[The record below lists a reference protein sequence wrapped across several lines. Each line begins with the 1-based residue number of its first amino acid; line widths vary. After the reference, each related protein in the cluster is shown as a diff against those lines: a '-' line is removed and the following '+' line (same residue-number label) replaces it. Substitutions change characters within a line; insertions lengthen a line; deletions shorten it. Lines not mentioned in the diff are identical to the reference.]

1 MASRKSPADSNLSR
15 PVTWVR
21 DLLQRPVKLELRGAQ
36 VHLTLGERTQR
47 DAGSSTQA
55 SAGAALRRGHEE
67 LQALLR
73 RHPETRHLMRHLAFV
88 EQSLGRFGSRALRRE
103 VPVPV
108 LRKAVEQLD
117 LLTQGKPGETLGE
130 LRSRIA
136 EAIATR
142 GEAHP
147 ADANTETRPGS
158 LEVTEASPSQFDEVE
173 RSWTGT
179 IPVSAPGSLRRPVE

>member
-1 MASRKSPADSNLSR
+1 MASRKSPADSSLSR

-21 DLLQRPVKLELRGAQ
+21 EWLQRPVKLEMRGAQ
-36 VHLTLGERTQR
+36 VHLTLGERVRR
-47 DAGSSTQA
+47 DAGASTQS

-88 EQSLGRFGSRALRRE
+88 EQSVGRFGSRALRRE

-117 LLTQGKPGETLGE
+117 LLTQGKPGETLAE
-130 LRSRIA
+130 LRARMVG
-136 EAIATR
+136 AIASR
-142 GEAHP
+142 GEAPP
-147 ADANTETRPGS
+147 ADADTETRPGS

-179 IPVSAPGSLRRPVE
+179 LPVPDPGSLRRRVE